1 MSDSLIGCAQ
11 RAAKTLKEVS
21 ALSASLLLFACAPAS
36 EPSGRGALS
45 TKPNPLTLPKQ
56 TPVNCPH
63 YDPSGIFRYLQL
75 PENKPV
81 YNIFSIALQATAG
94 YEQVAASEDCKRA
107 LRNVPQ
113 FGADSSFTSA
123 PERSSPLSKPR
134 SVALNWLISKAVAFP
149 GENALLWHYE
159 FPNTY
164 NDVST
169 NGQAK
174 WSSAF
179 GQAFVLRAFNK
190 AYQDT
195 RSPAYKQYAL
205 RAANAFQIPLAQGGF
220 MVPVAKDAWFYEEM
234 PVTPAPFILN
244 GHLVATVAL
253 LETYKLYKDPK
264 VLMMAQKGLKAAK
277 ALLPRYDLG
286 YWSRYDLNP
295 RKSEL
300 YFRIRPVLAAGDG
313 AGIPIHSLTL
323 RDTVN
328 RTAPI
333 YLLPGDSAS
342 NPLTGAWRVVG
353 GDWAQA
359 PAMDGRS
366 VLIAVDN
373 SGKYAKSGIPI
384 GGSSFNSYL
393 FTELPTL
400 RFSSNLDVPRFELL
414 LFYKDTTKGSLS
426 VDLRDVRN
434 DKASTFIPL
443 KTTGLLGDQK
453 WKTVVVPVQPRDLPW
468 YVGEAYQHWHI
479 KLLNQLY
486 VLTGDQFY
494 RKYAMR
500 WQCYVDHQHDYDSMQ
515 IPRYPATCN
524 SDD

>member
-1 MSDSLIGCAQ
+1 MPKKSIL
-11 RAAKTLKEVS
+11 LS
-21 ALSASLLLFACAPAS
+21 ALVLLSACVASNAPI
-36 EPSGRGALS
+36 GRGS
-45 TKPNPLTLPKQ
+45 MTPKPDPLTLPTQ
-56 TPVNCPH
+56 TPINCPH
-63 YDPSGIFRYLQL
+63 HDPTGLTIWLQR

-81 YNIFSIALQATAG
+81 YNVFTIAVQAVEGTG
-94 YEQVAASEDCKRA
+94 ELMVSDECKPA
-107 LRNVPQ
+107 LRNIPQ
-113 FGADSSFTSA
+113 FKPDISTLSQSSGN
-123 PERSSPLSKPR
+123 SSLPKSR
-134 SVALNWLISKAVAFP
+134 VIALDWLIAKAASLP
-149 GENALLWHYE
+149 RENALIWHYE
-159 FPNTY
+159 YPNSY

-169 NGQAK
+169 QGRSH

-179 GQAFVLRAFNK
+179 GQAFALRAFNK

-234 PVTPAPFILN
+234 PVTPVPFILN

-300 YFRIRPVLAAGDG
+300 YFRIRPVLGAGNG

-328 RTAPI
+328 RTSPI
-333 YLLPGDSAS
+333 HLLPGDSAA
-342 NPLTGAWRVVG
+342 NPHTGAWRVVG
-353 GDWAQA
+353 GDWAQS
-359 PAMDGRS
+359 PDLDGRS
-366 VLIAVDN
+366 VLIAGDN
-373 SGKYAKSGIPI
+373 SGKYAKSGIPT
-384 GGSSFNSYL
+384 GGSSFNSYF
-393 FTELPTL
+393 FTELPNL
-400 RFSSNLDVPRFELL
+400 RYSSNLDVPRFELVL
-414 LFYKDTTKGSLS
+414 LYKDTMKGSLS

-434 DKASTFIPL
+434 AAGGTFIPL
-443 KTTGLLGDQK
+443 KTISLRGDQR
-453 WKTVVVPVQPRDLPW
+453 WKSLVVPVHPKNLAW
-468 YVGEAYQHWHI
+468 YVGDHYQHFHI
-479 KLLNQLY
+479 SLLNQLY
-486 VLTGDQFY
+486 GLTGDQFY
-494 RKYAMR
+494 RNYATR

-515 IPRYPATCN
+515 VVSYPRMCN
-524 SDD
+524 SKAS